1 MSGNHSMTTSN
12 PADGQDIACPSQDV
26 ETANPSAAP
35 AAGLHAHPTAFQD
48 PPPARGAG
56 RAMAI
61 LGAVVGIAAVGGI
74 LLALQY
80 HGTALKDLSA
90 RLDSLERRLDTA
102 AAAAAVAAPLP
113 DRIARMETAVAGLE
127 GRIAQAE
134 KASDLTGIPPVVHVM
149 AGRQLRAALARPTPF
164 INELALARL
173 AGVVD
178 GEVAKLLDAVA
189 ARAAEGVPTRDELVT
204 RFALLVPGV
213 LGSELGASPS
223 GAGSA
228 MWGWVTSVTTVL
240 RSSAD
245 DAAGGENQPAALL
258 ARAGIMLEAGD
269 LAGAIE
275 RIALLDGAQAETAAT
290 WLADARARVAMDR
303 ASMLLTGRMDE
314 LLATAKR

>member
-1 MSGNHSMTTSN
+1 MTTSN
-12 PADGQDIACPSQDV
+12 PADAQDVARPSQDGG
-26 ETANPSAAP
+26 TANPSATP
-35 AAGLHAHPTAFQD
+35 AAGLHARPTAFQN

-56 RAMAI
+56 TGMAI

-90 RLDSLERRLDTA
+90 RIDSLERRLDVA
-102 AAAAAVAAPLP
+102 ASTAAPLP
-113 DRIARMETAVAGLE
+113 DRIARMETAVAGLD

-164 INELALARL
+164 NNELALARL

-178 GEVAKLLDAVA
+178 GEVAKLLDGVA
-189 ARAAEGVPTRDELVT
+189 ARAVEGVPTRDELTT

-213 LGSELGASPS
+213 LGSEFGASPS

-228 MWGWVTSVTTVL
+228 MWGWVTSVATVL

-245 DAAGGENQPAALL
+245 DAAGEENQPAVLL

-275 RIALLDGAQAETAAT
+275 RIALLNGAQAETAAT